1 MSESTGD
8 GVEPAAWLVRG
19 GERGEREETAFGEG
33 LVIVGWK
40 KLGDLSGCGTRE
52 GVRQALTAA
61 YPEAAANVIANWTG
75 QLWRFREQIS
85 AGDLVVMPL
94 KTSPGRVAVGR
105 VTGPYEYRAQA
116 PEDSRHVRPVQWLRT
131 DLPREVFRPDL
142 RASITSLLTVCGLT
156 RNDAARRVRHLAKR
170 GTDPGLDGT
179 GSAAA
184 RARSTALDHKG

>member
-105 VTGPYEYRAQA
+105 
-116 PEDSRHVRPVQWLRT
+116 
-131 DLPREVFRPDL
+131 
-142 RASITSLLTVCGLT
+142 
-156 RNDAARRVRHLAKR
+156 
-170 GTDPGLDGT
+170 
-179 GSAAA
+179 
-184 RARSTALDHKG
+184 